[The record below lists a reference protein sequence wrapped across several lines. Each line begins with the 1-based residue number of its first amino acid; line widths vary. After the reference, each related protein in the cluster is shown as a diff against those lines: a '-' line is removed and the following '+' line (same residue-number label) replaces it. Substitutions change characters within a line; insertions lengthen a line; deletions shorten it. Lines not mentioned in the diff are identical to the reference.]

1 MSNSYYCHL
10 HHNQRAPL
18 KVILKAVKIAE
29 LANTALGDFEFN
41 NALIRVLRKHG
52 WRKRDYVAAL
62 KQHERRAK
70 MLAAQMCKRA
80 IYTCSCT
87 CKHDAFVVKG

>member
-41 NALIRVLRKHG
+41 NALRMVCTTP
-52 WRKRDYVAAL
+52 
-62 KQHERRAK
+62 AK
-70 MLAAQMCKRA
+70 AKV
-80 IYTCSCT
+80 S
-87 CKHDAFVVKG
+87 G